1 MRWGAVMGSGRWSA
15 RWPLPVALRREL
27 KARRLLGEAS
37 RELCVEFGVSRQ
49 MLSRIMN
56 DEAVEPFEVCRGR
69 GQLSADDREVISR
82 GLVEGLSQAEIARR
96 LGCHRSTVSRELAR
110 NGGSEKYRAVVA
122 ERAACQRAKRPK
134 VFKLAGN
141 MVLAGVV
148 ERWLVGLW
156 SPMQI
161 SARLR
166 VEFPDDEAMRVS
178 AETIYRAIYVH
189 GRGGLK
195 ADLQKY
201 LRSQRPARQS
211 RPGAARETGSKIVGM
226 VSIHDRPD
234 EIEDR
239 LVPGHWEGDLIV
251 GARNGSQIATLVE
264 RTTGIVQLVALPDR
278 KSATVAAALAAQV
291 AKLPEQ
297 AMLTLTWDQGVE
309 MAAHK
314 AFSVASE
321 VDVYFCDPHAP
332 WQRGSNENVNGLLRQ
347 YFPKGTDLSVH
358 DQAELDRVARQLNG
372 RPRQRFG
379 FQTPLEMWDKKIVA
393 LTT

>member
-1 MRWGAVMGSGRWSA
+1 MGSGRWSA

-148 ERWLVGLW
+148 ERCRRGCGRRCRSVRGCESSSLT
-156 SPMQI
+156 
-161 SARLR
+161 
-166 VEFPDDEAMRVS
+166 MRRCVC
-178 AETIYRAIYVH
+178 
-189 GRGGLK
+189 
-195 ADLQKY
+195 LQK
-201 LRSQRPARQS
+201 RS
-211 RPGAARETGSKIVGM
+211 
-226 VSIHDRPD
+226 
-234 EIEDR
+234 IER
-239 LVPGHWEGDLIV
+239 SMCMG
-251 GARNGSQIATLVE
+251 
-264 RTTGIVQLVALPDR
+264 VA
-278 KSATVAAALAAQV
+278 V
-291 AKLPEQ
+291 
-297 AMLTLTWDQGVE
+297 
-309 MAAHK
+309 
-314 AFSVASE
+314 
-321 VDVYFCDPHAP
+321 
-332 WQRGSNENVNGLLRQ
+332 
-347 YFPKGTDLSVH
+347 
-358 DQAELDRVARQLNG
+358 
-372 RPRQRFG
+372 
-379 FQTPLEMWDKKIVA
+379 
-393 LTT
+393 

>member
-1 MRWGAVMGSGRWSA
+1 M
-15 RWPLPVALRREL
+15 
-27 KARRLLGEAS
+27 
-37 RELCVEFGVSRQ
+37 Q
-49 MLSRIMN
+49 M
-56 DEAVEPFEVCRGR
+56 
-69 GQLSADDREVISR
+69 
-82 GLVEGLSQAEIARR
+82 
-96 LGCHRSTVSRELAR
+96 
-110 NGGSEKYRAVVA
+110 
-122 ERAACQRAKRPK
+122 
-134 VFKLAGN
+134 
-141 MVLAGVV
+141 
-148 ERWLVGLW
+148 
-156 SPMQI
+156 